1 MNIKFEPGEVV
12 HVRTYDKFGIII
24 RYFSEFVNTALEVQ
38 EQWYFYE
45 ILLENEKVVNILAT
59 NSMDLI
65 ATFCKRRQDFYGLQN
80 IYPEKE

>member
-1 MNIKFEPGEVV
+1 MNIKFESGEVV

-24 RYFSEFVNTALEVQ
+24 RYFSEFVNTTLEVQ

-45 ILLENEKVVNILAT
+45 ILLENEKIVKVLAT

-65 ATFCKRRQDFYGLQN
+65 ATFCKRRQDFYGL
-80 IYPEKE
+80 